1 MKIGL
6 VSPYDYSFPGGV
18 VNHIAYLAHNFI
30 QWGHKVKIIAPCPK
44 GGDRYFEEEVT
55 PVGKPLP
62 VPSAGS
68 IARIPVSPWLPA
80 QVGEILA
87 KENFDILH
95 IHEPFTP
102 MVSVSALLKSNCI
115 TIGTF
120 HACHSK
126 PRIYWIGRPIFRRW
140 LPRLHGKIAVS
151 KPALDYVSRH
161 LPGDYRIIP
170 NGIDIEHFCLDAPQR
185 KEFADGKINILFVG
199 RLEQRKG
206 LGYLLNACA
215 KIKNSLPNFRL
226 IAVGPGTVL
235 RLRYEKLVKDMGL
248 TDNVVF
254 VGFVP
259 SDELPSYYRSADI
272 FCAPATGGESF
283 GIVLLEAMACG
294 KPVVATNIQG
304 YAGVLAHGEEG
315 LLVPPRD
322 EESLAHALLSLLNDK
337 SLRLQM
343 GAKGRTK
350 AEKYSWP
357 NIARQIMDYYDS
369 LLSSCA

>member
-1 MKIGL
+1 
-6 VSPYDYSFPGGV
+6 
-18 VNHIAYLAHNFI
+18 
-30 QWGHKVKIIAPCPK
+30 
-44 GGDRYFEEEVT
+44 
-55 PVGKPLP
+55 
-62 VPSAGS
+62 
-68 IARIPVSPWLPA
+68 
-80 QVGEILA
+80 
-87 KENFDILH
+87 
-95 IHEPFTP
+95 
-102 MVSVSALLKSNCI
+102 
-115 TIGTF
+115 
-120 HACHSK
+120 
-126 PRIYWIGRPIFRRW
+126 
-140 LPRLHGKIAVS
+140 
-151 KPALDYVSRH
+151 
-161 LPGDYRIIP
+161 
-170 NGIDIEHFCLDAPQR
+170 
-185 KEFADGKINILFVG
+185 
-199 RLEQRKG
+199 
-206 LGYLLNACA
+206 
-215 KIKNSLPNFRL
+215 
-226 IAVGPGTVL
+226 VL

-304 YAGVLAHGEEG
+304 YASVLAHGEEG

-322 EESLAHALLSLLNDK
+322 EESLARALLSLLNDK
-337 SLRLQM
+337 PLRLQM